1 MVSRHAD
8 LVTQWSNVYMTPTTS
23 AHVLFRLRRADASKR
38 SGRALCKSCYCTALN
53 AVYQSSKDAKATLST
68 VDAGDC
74 VFRLWASMTINGT
87 DTAAAN
93 DTAEYDTCQPY
104 KALHLQCP
112 APQNSAL
119 HAVFYDEAK
128 SLVAGQLPAR
138 KAASSAAANKDA
150 NGTTAAAAAD
160 AAAATCPL
168 SAADYTAS
176 AEFKAAVRSSCGEFN
191 RHGCLLLSSAADHT
205 HQHTLPSC
213 WSLLGLVFCFLC
225 C

>member
-1 MVSRHAD
+1 
-8 LVTQWSNVYMTPTTS
+8 
-23 AHVLFRLRRADASKR
+23 
-38 SGRALCKSCYCTALN
+38 
-53 AVYQSSKDAKATLST
+53 
-68 VDAGDC
+68 
-74 VFRLWASMTINGT
+74 MTINGT

-138 KAASSAAANKDA
+138 KAGSSAAATKGA
-150 NGTTAAAAAD
+150 NGTTAA

-176 AEFKAAVRSSCGEFN
+176 AEFKAAVRSSCGELTLQ
-191 RHGCLLLSSAADHT
+191 GWSLPSSAVHT
-205 HQHTLPSC
+205 MLQQQRKLRR
-213 WSLLGLVFCFLC
+213 C
-225 C
+225 CVL

>member
-1 MVSRHAD
+1 
-8 LVTQWSNVYMTPTTS
+8 
-23 AHVLFRLRRADASKR
+23 
-38 SGRALCKSCYCTALN
+38 
-53 AVYQSSKDAKATLST
+53 
-68 VDAGDC
+68 
-74 VFRLWASMTINGT
+74 MTINDT
-87 DTAAAN
+87 DTVAAN

-138 KAASSAAANKDA
+138 KAASSAAANTDA
-150 NGTTAAAAAD
+150 NGTA

-176 AEFKAAVRSSCGEFN
+176 AQFKAAVRSSCGE
-191 RHGCLLLSSAADHT
+191 SSGMAV
-205 HQHTLPSC
+205 C
-213 WSLLGLVFCFLC
+213 R
-225 C
+225 